1 MKKLRK
7 GPLIAAGIHGIIGLA
22 MIIVGAVFYNSILTD
37 WNDWV
42 LWFGIILIG
51 LGLIVLVVAFIRK
64 PGAGEDKKVP
74 EKENET

>member
-1 MKKLRK
+1 MRK

-22 MIIVGAVFYNSILTD
+22 MIIVGAVFYNPILTD

-42 LWFGIILIG
+42 LWFGIVIIG

-64 PGAGEDKKVP
+64 PGET
-74 EKENET
+74 EESKEETEENKG